1 MEMKKNLVQLI
12 TIKMALTQE
21 EREIIEFGKSQ
32 GKTKEEAVTALAKY
46 RQTSQGTTAPTKT
59 GFFENVKSLATGF
72 AKGVGTTAQG
82 IQDLGQRTVAAI
94 DPTKNLEEIRE
105 TTGSKKLAEADFSA
119 KNNYEKTGKTIEFV
133 AELLFP
139 VGKATGAG
147 RVLAGSL
154 DNLAEKA
161 STLSDDVVEGGVKV
175 KDRLVEL
182 ASKLDDKT
190 KTALQRTDKT
200 SFDKVVEQGRQAM
213 TDDRLTTPIE
223 NVGKELVNQ
232 AQKVKNRLNQ
242 IGKQK
247 SEVLNKAKNA
257 YQDVSK
263 EVGDTILQMRKNLD
277 GLGEEDLKFV
287 NEIIGK
293 LQPYISKKGSLKD
306 VDSLIDTIQDNIY
319 KLSESDKAVQLTDR
333 AMSIVRG
340 GIEGLNKKI
349 QVKVG
354 GSYQNLNQKYSELY
368 RLLTDVN
375 RAVGRKG
382 ERAGSFMKQFFSP
395 AGQTAKN
402 LVVEMEKVTGVDF
415 SRDAR
420 LAKFVMEAI
429 GDKRVESLLEQIPK
443 NMPQSTIDA
452 VGKFINF
459 AMEKTGVRDPIEA
472 AKLFIDKYGK

>member
-1 MEMKKNLVQLI
+1 MENLEQKIKKARQSGYSD
-12 TIKMALTQE
+12 AQ
-21 EREIIEFGKSQ
+21 IETFLKSK
-32 GKTKEEAVTALAKY
+32 GVD
-46 RQTSQGTTAPTKT
+46 SSV
-59 GFFENVKSLATGF
+59 VKSVRPIKELATGF
-72 AKGVGTTAQG
+72 AKGVGATVQG
-82 IQDLGQRTVAAI
+82 LQDVGQRTLAAI
-94 DPTKNLEEIRE
+94 DPTKNLEEIRSE
-105 TTGSKKLAEADFSA
+105 TGSKTLAEADFGA
-119 KNNYEKTGKTIEFV
+119 KTPYEKAGKTIEFV

-139 VGKATGAG
+139 VGKAGLFAKG
-147 RVLAGSL
+147 EKMVAGSL

-161 STLSDDVVEGGVKV
+161 ATISDDLVEGGVKV
-175 KDRLVEL
+175 KDRLIEL
-182 ASKLDDKT
+182 SSKLDDKT
-190 KTALQRTDKT
+190 KTALQRTPKEV
-200 SFDKVVEQGRQAM
+200 FDNVVKQGREAM

-232 AQKVKNRLNQ
+232 AQNVKNRLTQ

-263 EVGDTILQMRKNLD
+263 EVKETILDMRKKVSGLD
-277 GLGEEDLKFV
+277 EEDLRFV
-287 NEIIGK
+287 NETIERLKPYMNGGK
-293 LQPYISKKGSLKD
+293 LKD
-306 VDSLIDTIQDNIY
+306 VDNLVDIIQDKIY
-319 KLSESDKAVQLTDR
+319 KISESDKAVQLTDR
-333 AMSIVRG
+333 AMSIVRS

-349 QVKVG
+349 QSKVG
-354 GSYQNLNQKYSELY
+354 GSYQNLNQQYSQLY

-402 LVVEMEKVTGVDF
+402 LIAEMEKVTGVDF

-452 VGKFINF
+452 IGKFVNF
-459 AMEKTGVRDPIEA
+459 TMEKTGVRDPIEA
-472 AKLFIDKYGK
+472 ARLFIDKYSK